1 MKTIYSILYITLNTA
16 LNERVS
22 IGLLMSNGEHNIF
35 KHSSDKLL
43 ALKGLVDTERYN
55 LVKSY
60 LKSLENDIN
69 LPGAPNQL
77 FNSESIKSN
86 WITKSYM
93 SYLSK
98 YSNNS
103 IQFSEPKHIDIEF
116 SATNFNKIFE
126 KYIYTLSETIEY
138 PTAESI
144 LIKIKTKL
152 YPKIEDRVNI
162 DISLTSSHFENLF
175 APIEVNFIGLNGIPV
190 AGQTIDFEK
199 KHYNLENDVTRYVSL
214 TKAIELEDRYLEDGD
229 KGKYFVIG
237 REPEIKSDKN
247 HSLWEQIRDSDFL
260 EFIDIDEIGIVEEYI
275 KKNDVRPYFSE

>member
-1 MKTIYSILYITLNTA
+1 M
-16 LNERVS
+16 
-22 IGLLMSNGEHNIF
+22 
-35 KHSSDKLL
+35 
-43 ALKGLVDTERYN
+43 
-55 LVKSY
+55 
-60 LKSLENDIN
+60 
-69 LPGAPNQL
+69 
-77 FNSESIKSN
+77 
-86 WITKSYM
+86 
-93 SYLSK
+93 
-98 YSNNS
+98 
-103 IQFSEPKHIDIEF
+103 
-116 SATNFNKIFE
+116 
-126 KYIYTLSETIEY
+126 
-138 PTAESI
+138 
-144 LIKIKTKL
+144 IKIKTKL